1 MIATGPQRTAESSS
15 RSESNCIWNLR
26 HLPMSHAKRHR
37 RWVGAVASING
48 QITRYVALNRPETV
62 ARLRGLLDELI
73 AERCIQCG
81 KFWHVA
87 TDKHAA
93 SCTYETDAKR
103 RQSSEAALRQNR

>member
-15 RSESNCIWNLR
+15 RSESNCIWNLQ

-37 RWVGAVASING
+37 RWIAAVASING
-48 QITRYVALNRPETV
+48 QITRYVTLNRPETV
-62 ARLRGLLDELI
+62 ARLRALLDELI

-81 KFWHVA
+81 KFWQVA

-93 SCTYETDAKR
+93 SCPYSGGSGTRELVD
-103 RQSSEAALRQNR
+103 ALRS